1 MKIVRKMSVTGKDEM
16 MMEDLVDDP
25 DCQPQNAVVYLS
37 SNDKQIF
44 LRIISAERNFIKSEF
59 IVRVGSQSIAT
70 TD

>member
-1 MKIVRKMSVTGKDEM
+1 MNIERKIPAAVKDEI

-25 DCQPQNAVVYLS
+25 ERQPQNAVVYLS

-59 IVRVGSQSIAT
+59 IVRLISSPRAP